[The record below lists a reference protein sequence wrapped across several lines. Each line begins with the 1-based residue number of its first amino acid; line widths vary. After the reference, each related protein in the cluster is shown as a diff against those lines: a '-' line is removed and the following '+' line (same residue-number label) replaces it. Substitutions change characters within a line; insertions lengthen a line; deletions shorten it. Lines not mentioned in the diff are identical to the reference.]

1 MITAK
6 WIMGDTGLE
15 DARTIRTEVFIQE
28 QGFSAQREFD
38 DIDARSMHVII
49 YQDDFPCATGRLYYD
64 NGYKIGRIA
73 VLKASRGRRLGD
85 LTVRML
91 LFKAFDQG
99 ADEVTVSA
107 QLTASGFYEK
117 FGFASTGNETEDEGV
132 PHIIMKV
139 TPDTARLSGDCS
151 QCANKNS
158 CASCKK

>member
-6 WIMGDTGLE
+6 WIMGDIGLE
-15 DARTIRTEVFIQE
+15 DAKAIRTEVFIQE

-38 DIDARSMHVII
+38 DIDARSMHVIV
-49 YQDDFPCATGRLYYD
+49 YRDGLPCATGRLYYD

-73 VLKASRGRRLGD
+73 VLKAARGRRLGD

-117 FGFASTGNETEDEGV
+117 FGFTSTGIKTEDEGV
-132 PHIIMKV
+132 PHIVMKV
-139 TPDTARLSGDCS
+139 TPDTAKLSGDCS
-151 QCANKNS
+151 KCVNKSS
-158 CASCKK
+158 CTSCIK